1 MRPCRGLVVN
11 KFTESPRPVELIS
24 RLCFVVLAAL
34 LACLALLP
42 VATQWLTENPWIL
55 NNEHLAPFDY
65 VSLLL
70 EGEIAWADVTHARI
84 PSVWP
89 DYAFAFA
96 SLALSG
102 WRVKAFVIY
111 WFLQFFG
118 SVFGLSCLGLLFP
131 GRRGSLLSL
140 FSLTGLA
147 GLVYGSSQFRD
158 LIFQSGIPARHG
170 GSWLNFCALVL
181 LFAFLVRPSI
191 SKPLLWIGRVVLF
204 ALVMVGVFSN
214 RLLLI
219 QFVLP
224 LGLVLLCRL
233 LLGRCKGGGLD
244 RSSSL
249 VSYGFVLLGSILGFL
264 QYVLSF
270 RQCSEMDVGSAS
282 AILKLMDAF
291 HSGQSLSLPLLL
303 FGLGSTCVLI
313 GFVLL
318 IRVQPS
324 VSDRGWR
331 AGMADPPAILLL
343 LGFVVGLGALAYFQL
358 DLDLVNRAYWRYLI
372 VPAYASLVGSAL
384 VIVLLLERL
393 PFGSS
398 SWLERKVI
406 GLEVLARI
414 AVVPVSLLCAGLVW
428 ASVGSVSKS
437 YVSVYGSQD
446 AWLRSLL
453 GRIGLTSKLGFVADP
468 PWESRRLS
476 LVSEGKISA
485 LSVSSDGNPLI
496 YPHSRQQ
503 FVVKSGA
510 VDPMSPRSDQVLS
523 PSWVLASPQDF
534 ERMKAFYGEPLHVVG
549 CFDDKGCLYRFDP
562 QRVNQNTSVFLSTWH
577 SEQYGCLKGNME
589 KIRSIVINGIRKLP
603 WFGPLFVGR

>member
-1 MRPCRGLVVN
+1 MVN
-11 KFTESPRPVELIS
+11 KFTESPRPVGLIS

-42 VATQWLTENPWIL
+42 VATQWLTQNSWIL

-70 EGEIAWADVTHARI
+70 AGEIAWADVTHARI

-96 SLALSG
+96 SLALVG
-102 WRVKAFVIY
+102 WRVKAFVVY
-111 WFLQFFG
+111 WFLQFFV
-118 SVFGLSCLGLLFP
+118 SVFGLSCWGLLFP

-140 FSLTGLA
+140 FSLTGLV

-181 LFAFLVRPSI
+181 LFSFLVRPSI
-191 SKPLLWIGRVVLF
+191 SKSLLWVGRVVLF

-224 LGLVLLCRL
+224 LGLFFLCRL
-233 LLGRCKGGGLD
+233 LLGRFKRVHLD
-244 RSSSL
+244 RSSCL

-282 AILKLMDAF
+282 AFSNLMDAF
-291 HSGQSLSLPLLL
+291 RSGQSLSLPVLL
-303 FGLGSTCVLI
+303 FDLGSTFVLI

-318 IRVQPS
+318 IRGQS
-324 VSDRGWR
+324 LVSDRGWR
-331 AGMADPPAILLL
+331 AGMADPPAILLF

-358 DLDLVNRAYWRYLI
+358 NLDLVNRAYWRYLI
-372 VPAYASLVGSAL
+372 VPAYASLFGSGL
-384 VIVLLLERL
+384 VIVLLLEGMPCR
-393 PFGSS
+393 SS
-398 SWLERKVI
+398 SWLERKMI
-406 GLEVLARI
+406 GLEGLARF
-414 AVVPVSLLCAGLVW
+414 AVLPASLLWVGLVW

-453 GRIGLTSKLGFVADP
+453 GRVGLTSKLGFAADP

-476 LVSEGKISA
+476 LVSEGKIAA

-503 FVVKSGA
+503 FIAKAGLI
-510 VDPMSPRSDQVLS
+510 DPMSPGPDQVTS

-534 ERMKAFYGEPLHVVG
+534 ERMKAFYGEPLHVIG
-549 CFDDKGCLYRFDP
+549 CFQHKGCLYRFDP
-562 QRVNQNTSVFLSTWH
+562 AKVNRNTSVFLSTWH
-577 SEQYGCLKGNME
+577 SERYGCLKGRME
-589 KIRSIVINGIRKLP
+589 KIRSIIISGIRKFPL
-603 WFGPLFVGR
+603 FGPVFVGR

>member
-1 MRPCRGLVVN
+1 VVN
-11 KFTESPRPVELIS
+11 KFTESPRPVGLIS
-24 RLCFVVLAAL
+24 RLCFVVIAAL

-42 VATQWLTENPWIL
+42 VATQWLIENPWIL

-65 VSLLL
+65 VSLLFA
-70 EGEIAWADVTHARI
+70 GEIAWADVTHARI

-96 SLALSG
+96 SLALAG

-140 FSLTGLA
+140 FSLTGLV
-147 GLVYGSSQFRD
+147 GLVYGSSQLRD

-181 LFAFLVRPSI
+181 LFSFLVRPSI
-191 SKPLLWIGRVVLF
+191 SKSLLWVGRVVLF
-204 ALVMVGVFSN
+204 VLVMVGVFSN

-224 LGLVLLCRL
+224 LGLIFICRPLLVRF
-233 LLGRCKGGGLD
+233 KGVHLD
-244 RSSSL
+244 RSASL
-249 VSYGFVLLGSILGFL
+249 VSYGFVLLGSMLGFF

-270 RQCSEMDVGSAS
+270 RQCSEMDLGSAS
-282 AILKLMDAF
+282 AFSNLMDAF
-291 HSGQSLSLPLLL
+291 DSGQSLSLPVLL
-303 FGLGSTCVLI
+303 FGLGSTFVLI

-318 IRVQPS
+318 IRCESS
-324 VSDRGWR
+324 VSDWGLR
-331 AGMADPPAILLL
+331 AGMADPPAILLFV
-343 LGFVVGLGALAYFQL
+343 GFVVGLGSLAYFQL

-384 VIVLLLERL
+384 VIVVLLERL
-393 PFGSS
+393 PFCSS
-398 SWLERKVI
+398 PWLERKMI
-406 GLEVLARI
+406 GLEVLARF
-414 AVVPVSLLCAGLVW
+414 AVVPASLLWAGLVW

-446 AWLRSLL
+446 AWLSSLL
-453 GRIGLTSKLGFVADP
+453 GRVGLTSKLGFVADP

-476 LVSEGKISA
+476 LVSEGKIAA
-485 LSVSSDGNPLI
+485 LSVSSDGNPLV
-496 YPHSRQQ
+496 YPHSLEQ
-503 FVVKSGA
+503 FIAMGGL
-510 VDPMSPRSDQVLS
+510 VDPMSPGPDQVLS

-534 ERMKAFYGEPLHVVG
+534 ERMKAFYGEPQHVFG
-549 CFDDKGCLYRFDP
+549 CFKNKGCLYRFDP
-562 QRVNQNTSVFLSTWH
+562 AKVNRNTSVFLSTWH
-577 SEQYGCLKGNME
+577 SERYGCLKGRME
-589 KIRSIVINGIRKLP
+589 KIRSIIINGIRNFPL
-603 WFGPLFVGR
+603 FGPLFVGR

>member
-1 MRPCRGLVVN
+1 MVN
-11 KFTESPRPVELIS
+11 KFTESPRPVGLIS

-42 VATQWLTENPWIL
+42 VATQWLTQNSWIL

-70 EGEIAWADVTHARI
+70 AGEIAWADVTHARI
-84 PSVWP
+84 PGVWP

-96 SLALSG
+96 SLALVG
-102 WRVKAFVIY
+102 WRVKAFVVY
-111 WFLQFFG
+111 WFLQFFC

-140 FSLTGLA
+140 FSLTGLV

-170 GSWLNFCALVL
+170 GSWLNFCALIL
-181 LFAFLVRPSI
+181 LFSFLVLPSI
-191 SKPLLWIGRVVLF
+191 SKSLLWVGRVVLF
-204 ALVMVGVFSN
+204 VLVMVGAFSN

-224 LGLVLLCRL
+224 LGLVFICRL
-233 LLGRCKGGGLD
+233 LLGCFKGVHLD
-244 RSSSL
+244 GSASL
-249 VSYGFVLLGSILGFL
+249 VSYGFVLLGSMLGFL

-270 RQCSEMDVGSAS
+270 RQCSEMGMGSAS
-282 AILKLMDAF
+282 AFSNLMDAF
-291 HSGQSLSLPLLL
+291 GSGQSLSLPVLL
-303 FGLGSTCVLI
+303 FGLGSTFVLI

-318 IRVQPS
+318 IRCESS
-324 VSDRGWR
+324 VSDWGLR
-331 AGMADPPAILLL
+331 AGMADPPAILLFV
-343 LGFVVGLGALAYFQL
+343 GFVVGLGSLVYFQL

-384 VIVLLLERL
+384 VIVVLLERL

-398 SWLERKVI
+398 PWLERKMI
-406 GLEVLARI
+406 GLEVLVRS
-414 AVVPVSLLCAGLVW
+414 AVVPVTLIWAGFVW

-437 YVSVYGSQD
+437 YVKAYGSQD

-453 GRIGLTSKLGFVADP
+453 GRVGFTSKLGFVADP

-476 LVSEGKISA
+476 LVSEGEIVA

-496 YPHSRQQ
+496 YPHSRRQ
-503 FVVKSGA
+503 FVVKGGL
-510 VDPMSPRSDQVLS
+510 VDPMSPCPDQVLS
-523 PSWVLASPQDF
+523 PAWVLASPQDF
-534 ERMKAFYGEPLHVVG
+534 ERMKTFYGEPLRVIG
-549 CFDDKGCLYRFDP
+549 CFEDKGCLYRFDP
-562 QRVNQNTSVFLSTWH
+562 VKVNQNTSVFLSTWH
-577 SEQYGCLKGNME
+577 SERYGCLMGRKE
-589 KIRSIVINGIRKLP
+589 KIRSIVMNGIRKFPL
-603 WFGPLFVGR
+603 FGPLFVGR

>member
-1 MRPCRGLVVN
+1 MN
-11 KFTESPRPVELIS
+11 KATESRRPAVSIS

-42 VATQWLTENPWIL
+42 VATQWLIGNPWIL

-65 VSLLL
+65 VSLLMA
-70 EGEIAWADVTHARI
+70 GEIAWADVTHARI

-96 SLALSG
+96 SLALAG

-118 SVFGLSCLGLLFP
+118 SVCGLSCLGFLFP
-131 GRRGSLLSL
+131 GRRGSRLSL
-140 FSLTGLA
+140 FSLTGLV

-181 LFAFLVRPSI
+181 LFAFLVRNST
-191 SKPLLWIGRVVLF
+191 SKPLLWIGRVALF

-224 LGLVLLCRL
+224 LGLVFLCLL
-233 LLGRCKGGGLD
+233 LLGRFKGAIFDGF
-244 RSSSL
+244 SSL
-249 VSYGFVLLGSILGFL
+249 VLYGVVLLGSILGYL

-282 AILKLMDAF
+282 GLSTLIEAYRA
-291 HSGQSLSLPLLL
+291 GQVLLSPVLL
-303 FGLGSTCVLI
+303 FGLGSTFVLI
-313 GFVLL
+313 GFVELVRGDSASSDLGRSASMVDMNAMLL
-318 IRVQPS
+318 FV
-324 VSDRGWR
+324 
-331 AGMADPPAILLL
+331 
-343 LGFVVGLGALAYFQL
+343 GFVVGFGALAYFQL

-372 VPAYASLVGSAL
+372 VPAYASLVGASL

-393 PFGSS
+393 SCGSLP
-398 SWLERKVI
+398 WLERKMI
-406 GLEVLARI
+406 GLEVLGRF
-414 AVVPVSLLCAGLVW
+414 VVVSASLLWAGLVW
-428 ASVGSVSKS
+428 ASVGSVSES
-437 YVSVYGSQD
+437 YISFYGSQD
-446 AWLRSLL
+446 SWLRALL
-453 GRIGLTSKLGFVADP
+453 GRVGLTSKFGFVADP

-476 LVSEGKISA
+476 LVSEGKIAA

-503 FVVKSGA
+503 FIAKGA
-510 VDPMSPRSDQVLS
+510 SVDPMSPGPDQVLS

-534 ERMKAFYGEPLHVVG
+534 ERMKAFYGEPLSVIG
-549 CFDDKGCLYRFDP
+549 CFEGKGCLYRFDP
-562 QRVNQNTSVFLSTWH
+562 ARVNRNTSVFLSTWH
-577 SEQYGCLKGNME
+577 SERYGCLNGPME
-589 KIRSIVINGIRKLP
+589 KIRSIVINGIRKFPLL
-603 WFGPLFVGR
+603 GPLFVGR